1 MRCRVHGT
9 HFVLRM
15 LCVLASR
22 CPQRCR
28 VEGCMAGVVYC
39 ILLHQGDLSVV
50 GCSDVCSALY
60 IVCSLHQG
68 ALSGV
73 GCAERIFCHACCVF
87 LHQGAL
93 SGIGW
98 KDTWQVWCI
107 VCSCIKMFVRYGIL
121 CVSCIKVSLTVSGAL
136 DVCCMYAVCSCTKVP
151 LVVSGVRILG
161 MCGVLYVLAS
171 KCL

>member
-9 HFVLRM
+9 HFVSRM
-15 LCVLASR
+15 LCVLVSR

-50 GCSDVCSALY
+50 GSNDVCSALC
-60 IVCSLHQG
+60 IG

-73 GCAERIFCHACCVF
+73 GCAERIFCHACNVF
-87 LHQGAL
+87 LHQGGL
-93 SGIGW
+93 SGIEW

-121 CVSCIKVSLTVSGAL
+121 CASCVKMSLMVSCAWTFV
-136 DVCCMYAVCSCTKVP
+136 VCLP
-151 LVVSGVRILG
+151 
-161 MCGVLYVLAS
+161 YVLAS
-171 KCL
+171 RYP